1 MESKWYGG
9 RRYQVAAI
17 SPQEIQC
24 IKEQDSLDTLFMNIQ
39 FHRKIIDEFHGDYG
53 VENPT
58 VSASANFTWCVSG
71 TPLTSIKSIFKTS
84 ELLGLRRLNEA
95 ILSFDEDR
103 LVEELKTVMIRH
115 TKSQQIDG
123 EDALALPDSRTEK
136 MWVNF
141 TAQER
146 TQYAAAARQSKG
158 AISID
163 RPAFTCELSLTSRR
177 QICADLSRNAR
188 QTRGYREKDFVLGSR
203 PNGSKTNAL
212 VADLQQLRQEDPAMH
227 VIVFSHYE
235 LTMQSLAGVL
245 ESKGF
250 NVLKF
255 SGSVEVS
262 KRRKNIKEFQEN
274 LSKPTVM
281 VATMKV
287 GNVGVNLTAATRVY
301 LFENSFNPQQELQA
315 AGRIHRLGQTKPCL
329 VKKLLYRE
337 SIESTIDKLHV
348 AIQEGKITLN
358 SGNSGY
364 LQQGAVDL
372 LLGDKDVISPLVQP

>member
-1 MESKWYGG
+1 KATLIITSSSLIQQWVDELHKFAPGLKVGVLWGYKRSEVVNALESQDDTYDVIISTFAMKVAKSSKIPMESKWYGG

-163 RPAFTCELSLTSRR
+163 R
-177 QICADLSRNAR
+177 
-188 QTRGYREKDFVLGSR
+188 
-203 PNGSKTNAL
+203 
-212 VADLQQLRQEDPAMH
+212 
-227 VIVFSHYE
+227 
-235 LTMQSLAGVL
+235 
-245 ESKGF
+245 
-250 NVLKF
+250 
-255 SGSVEVS
+255 
-262 KRRKNIKEFQEN
+262 
-274 LSKPTVM
+274 
-281 VATMKV
+281 
-287 GNVGVNLTAATRVY
+287 
-301 LFENSFNPQQELQA
+301 
-315 AGRIHRLGQTKPCL
+315 
-329 VKKLLYRE
+329 
-337 SIESTIDKLHV
+337 
-348 AIQEGKITLN
+348 
-358 SGNSGY
+358 
-364 LQQGAVDL
+364 
-372 LLGDKDVISPLVQP
+372 

>member
-1 MESKWYGG
+1 M
-9 RRYQVAAI
+9 
-17 SPQEIQC
+17 
-24 IKEQDSLDTLFMNIQ
+24 
-39 FHRKIIDEFHGDYG
+39 
-53 VENPT
+53 
-58 VSASANFTWCVSG
+58 
-71 TPLTSIKSIFKTS
+71 
-84 ELLGLRRLNEA
+84 
-95 ILSFDEDR
+95 
-103 LVEELKTVMIRH
+103 
-115 TKSQQIDG
+115 
-123 EDALALPDSRTEK
+123 
-136 MWVNF
+136 
-141 TAQER
+141 
-146 TQYAAAARQSKG
+146 
-158 AISID
+158 
-163 RPAFTCELSLTSRR
+163 
-177 QICADLSRNAR
+177 
-188 QTRGYREKDFVLGSR
+188 
-203 PNGSKTNAL
+203 
-212 VADLQQLRQEDPAMH
+212 
-227 VIVFSHYE
+227 
-235 LTMQSLAGVL
+235 
-245 ESKGF
+245 
-250 NVLKF
+250 
-255 SGSVEVS
+255 EVS

>member
-1 MESKWYGG
+1 
-9 RRYQVAAI
+9 
-17 SPQEIQC
+17 
-24 IKEQDSLDTLFMNIQ
+24 MNIQ

-136 MWVNF
+136 MLNF

-146 TQYAAAARQSKG
+146 TSMQQLFDKAKVLLVLTVQRLPVSFPRHLADKSVLIYLG
-158 AISID
+158 M
-163 RPAFTCELSLTSRR
+163 PAKLAGLVERKT
-177 QICADLSRNAR
+177 LSR
-188 QTRGYREKDFVLGSR
+188 SR

-255 SGSVEVS
+255 SEAWKSQRDVKIS
-262 KRRKNIKEFQEN
+262 KNFK
-274 LSKPTVM
+274 
-281 VATMKV
+281 
-287 GNVGVNLTAATRVY
+287 
-301 LFENSFNPQQELQA
+301 
-315 AGRIHRLGQTKPCL
+315 RI
-329 VKKLLYRE
+329 
-337 SIESTIDKLHV
+337 
-348 AIQEGKITLN
+348 
-358 SGNSGY
+358 
-364 LQQGAVDL
+364 
-372 LLGDKDVISPLVQP
+372 